1 MRGHAIVSSDYA
13 IKVIQLKDPVDLD
26 HIRAEKEQQI
36 AFARDFLKKVG
47 TKDEHEY

>member
-26 HIRAEKEQQI
+26 HIRAEREQQI
-36 AFARDFLKKVG
+36 ALARDFLKKVG
-47 TKDEHEY
+47 H